1 MKVINFYYYLTE
13 MLIKSVH
20 TEVVCFSQTLLKQ
33 NFSEKIFQTQG
44 KYKNHMKIIILYIKL
59 T

>member
-1 MKVINFYYYLTE
+1 M
-13 MLIKSVH
+13 KSVH

-33 NFSEKIFQTQG
+33 NFSEKIFQTQD

-59 T
+59 TWFFS